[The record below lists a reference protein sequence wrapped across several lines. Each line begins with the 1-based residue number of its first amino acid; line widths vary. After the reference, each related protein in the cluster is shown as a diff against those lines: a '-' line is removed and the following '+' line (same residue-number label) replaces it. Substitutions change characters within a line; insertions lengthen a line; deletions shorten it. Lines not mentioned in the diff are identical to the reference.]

1 MKVSI
6 VTRGLGG
13 SQCSTAFRQK
23 YYDRRICRVALVT
36 GLFLTLTTLGRPGF
50 IEAQTQPQP
59 QTQPQ
64 TQTQQIPAPS
74 DAGQVNSPDVPTA
87 NSAQQSKPEANAI
100 PVLKT
105 SVNVTDS
112 IAQSSPAN
120 ISVLSNQTLE
130 TDPGVSLDDELRI
143 IPGFSLLRRTSGV
156 VASATIQGVALRGL
170 GLAGPSRA
178 LVLWDGLPVNDPFGG
193 WINWTRI
200 APENVG
206 EVDVTR
212 GATTSVFGDLAMT
225 GAVSIFSRPEE
236 KNVIDVSQEGGTQ
249 GTLLNHATYSWLGEN
264 LGFSVDARSFATD
277 GYYVVPE
284 DLRGP
289 IDARAYDRFAAG
301 APRIDWFSGENRFFL
316 KADAL
321 FEHRNIGTLIDQE
334 STGLGEFSGHYSR
347 EMKSDTFSMVGYYEH
362 EDWTAHY
369 SSINETRTVEKLVD
383 LQYVPSDGG
392 GGAAFWQHFQPHWQ
406 VTGGGDVEYVT
417 GFSHDHNPFTGATT
431 VEGGDLLEHGLFAQ
445 ADYHVGSVQFFGG
458 IRYQFTDARNNITA
472 PNGGIAY
479 SKGIFR
485 FRGSLNRSF
494 RVPTLNELYRP
505 YRQGNIE
512 TLANPLLVPETM
524 DGGEVGFDV
533 KGKSQRLSVT
543 FFRNSI
549 TNFIEQPNIS
559 ETATQI
565 TRERENVGDG
575 INEGVEVSAQQRW
588 RNWLGSVG
596 YLYADTKL
604 TSGPLAGLYVPE
616 VPHHQGSAQ
625 ITYLHHGTMLSGGL
639 LAYSRAFDDQANQFV
654 DPGYAVVQFSGGQH
668 LWRNL
673 SATFDME
680 NALDRYYVVEHTPVV
695 NNGEPRVIRVGL
707 RWNGFER

>member
-6 VTRGLGG
+6 LTGGLED
-13 SQCSTAFRQK
+13 SQCIRPKHGRSIYRL
-23 YYDRRICRVALVT
+23 ALVT
-36 GLFLTLTTLGRPGF
+36 GLLSLTPLGRSGL
-50 IEAQTQPQP
+50 IEAQT

-64 TQTQQIPAPS
+64 TQTQQTPTALPS
-74 DAGQVNSPDVPTA
+74 DTGQVNSPDVPTA
-87 NSAQQSKPEANAI
+87 NTTQQPKPEANDI

-112 IAQSSPAN
+112 ISESSPAS

-178 LVLWDGLPVNDPFGG
+178 LVLWDGLPLNDPFGG

-206 EVDVTR
+206 EADVTR

-236 KNVIDVSQEGGTQ
+236 KNAIDISQEGGTQ

-284 DLRGP
+284 EIRGP
-289 IDARAYDRFAAG
+289 IDTPASDRFASG

-316 KADAL
+316 KADTL
-321 FEHRNIGTLIDQE
+321 FEHRNIGTFVDHE

-347 EMKSDTFSMVGYYEH
+347 EMKSDTFSLVGYYEY
-362 EDWTAHY
+362 EDWSAHY

-383 LQYVPSDGG
+383 QQYVPSTGG
-392 GGAAFWQHFQPHWQ
+392 GGAAFWQHFQSHWQ

-417 GFSHDHNPFTGATT
+417 GHSHDYNPLAKTLT

-445 ADYHVGSVQFFGG
+445 ADYRVGPVQFFGG

-472 PNGGIAY
+472 PNGGITY
-479 SKGIFR
+479 GRGIFR
-485 FRGSLNRSF
+485 LRASLNRSF

-524 DGGEVGFDV
+524 DGGEFGFDI
-533 KGKSQRLSVT
+533 KGKARRLSVT
-543 FFRNSI
+543 LFRNSI
-549 TNFIEQPNIS
+549 SNFIEQPNVS
-559 ETATQI
+559 ESATTI

-575 INEGVEVSAQQRW
+575 INEGFEVSAQQHW

-596 YLYADTKL
+596 YLFADTKL

-625 ITYLHHGTMLSGGL
+625 VTYQHHGTMVSGAL
-639 LAYSRAFDDQANQFV
+639 LAYSRAFDDQNNQFV
-654 DPGYAVVQFSGGQH
+654 DPGYAVLQFSGAQH
-668 LWRNL
+668 LWRQL
-673 SATFDME
+673 SATFDIE
-680 NALDRYYVVEHTPVV
+680 NALDRYYVTEYTPVI